1 MPPMVDQSKM
11 NPDSFWLGIV
21 KTAVAQILV
30 LVALA
35 AAIVWYVNWSSEAAM
50 SEFMQRWTRRRSSGP
65 NLHPQSRAPVQTV
78 KGKAVC
84 VRKLGA

>member
-1 MPPMVDQSKM
+1 VPPMVDQSKM

-30 LVALA
+30 LVALV

-50 SEFMQRWTRRRSSGP
+50 SEFMRAGTPPVAGA